1 MVSKFDL
8 ASFGDLAKADLIIL
22 ARVAETAERYEDMCT
37 VLKKMIETDAQLS
50 VEERNLLSV
59 AYKNVVGSRRAS
71 WRTIQNEAS
80 APDSDEKALMEKYR
94 KEIEEEL
101 DHICGE
107 VLSLLTDHLIPQV
120 KDKKD
125 ESEVFYL
132 KMAGDYYRYLAEFRT
147 EKGEQA
153 SDFYQQAL
161 KLAKLHLHETHP
173 TRLGLALNFSVC
185 YYEILKNPTKACQLA
200 KEAFDEAIQ
209 KLDSLDDASYK
220 DSTLI
225 MQLLRDNLTL
235 WTSES
240 ENDAEDEAPTT
251 TDGGEE
257 EAAPAEKSEKTEEAS
272 S

>member
-8 ASFGDLAKADLIIL
+8 TAFGDLKREDLIVL
-22 ARVAETAERYEDMCT
+22 ARVAETAERYEDMCEI
-37 VLKKMIETDAQLS
+37 LKNLIEKDAQLS

-71 WRTIQNEAS
+71 WRTIQGES
-80 APDSDEKALMEKYR
+80 QPDSEEKALMQKYR
-94 KEIEEEL
+94 DEIEKEL
-101 DHICGE
+101 EHICGE
-107 VLSLLTDHLIPQV
+107 VLDLLKDHLIPKV

-132 KMAGDYYRYLAEFRT
+132 KMAGDYYRYLAEFKT
-147 EKGEQA
+147 DQGPKA
-153 SDFYQQAL
+153 SEFYSQAL
-161 KLAKLHLHETHP
+161 ELAKQHLHETHP

-185 YYEILKNPTKACQLA
+185 YYEILKDPSKACSLA

-240 ENDAEDEAPTT
+240 ENDGEEEQPTT
-251 TDGGEE
+251 TGGEDE
-257 EAAPAEKSEKTEEAS
+257 SAPAEKAEEES
-272 S
+272 